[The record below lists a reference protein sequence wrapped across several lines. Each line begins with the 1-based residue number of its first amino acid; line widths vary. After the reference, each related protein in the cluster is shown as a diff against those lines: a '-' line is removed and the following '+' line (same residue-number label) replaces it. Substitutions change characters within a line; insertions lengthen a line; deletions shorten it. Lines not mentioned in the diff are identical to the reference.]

1 MEALPGLAVAVPDP
15 VQNPGLPPHRERI
28 TDKDPAAM
36 KRAVRTVYTLF
47 YLSLAGSI
55 WAIAAYML
63 FPIESGRSSTSATT
77 TSSSASASRSRCSR
91 SASVRSTGP
100 RR

>member
-1 MEALPGLAVAVPDP
+1 MAHEEDALEHERASWQPSPGLAVAVPDP

-36 KRAVRTVYTLF
+36 KRAVRTVYTLV

-55 WAIAAYML
+55 WAVAASML
-63 FPIESGRSSTSATT
+63 FPIESAGT
-77 TSSSASASRSRCSR
+77 CK
-91 SASVRSTGP
+91 
-100 RR
+100 RRTMA